1 MIRRPPRSTL
11 FPYTTLFRSP
21 FQRVAEHPRQFAV
34 RRSQLREPHEFHV
47 YAAKG
52 TVKFP
57 DRDGLPCC
65 HFPEVKIAFSSH
77 VGVQRKYLSERTH
90 HRAITS
96 FVGKRAFQENEVLM
110 LEELPLPD
118 SHQLGGLFE
127 QALGGGKR
135 NGDLPSQLF
144 FEEFTRSLCFRARER
159 LGGGH
164 SFPPVRSPS
173 AEIGRASCRERV

>member
-1 MIRRPPRSTL
+1 M
-11 FPYTTLFRSP
+11 FF
-21 FQRVAEHPRQFAV
+21 F
-34 RRSQLREPHEFHV
+34 
-47 YAAKG
+47 
-52 TVKFP
+52 
-57 DRDGLPCC
+57 
-65 HFPEVKIAFSSH
+65 FSSRRRH
-77 VGVQRKYLSERTH
+77 TRCSRDWSSDVCSSDL
-90 HRAITS
+90 
-96 FVGKRAFQENEVLM
+96 
-110 LEELPLPD
+110 LEELPRPD

-173 AEIGRASCRERV
+173 AECPGVRCFGEVYRSSVILLKRFDRVAGTWSY